1 MIIKSKIQCCHH
13 GGILKADTSGVLFGQ
28 DPANGQ
34 LAARTITIK
43 LNLRDFTYSQFRTT
57 YLGAQGQISA
67 IDQIIID
74 DYEKWKEILTVNIII
89 DSKEYMELKKQL
101 ELANI
106 DRRCIGI
113 GETILVTIEP

>member
-1 MIIKSKIQCCHH
+1 M
-13 GGILKADTSGVLFGQ
+13 GDFKADSSGVLFGQ
-28 DPANGQ
+28 DQLMANWQ
-34 LAARTITIK
+34 HDHHKTELTRLHLQPIS
-43 LNLRDFTYSQFRTT
+43 YT

-67 IDQIIID
+67 IDHIIID

-106 DRRCIGI
+106 DRRCMG
-113 GETILVTIEP
+113 LARQFW